1 VKTTAIILAGGKSS
15 RMGTNKALLTLNGKT
30 VIEGIAESLEKTADE
45 LLIVTNTP
53 DDYKFLHLPM
63 TEDKWKGMG
72 PLAGIEAGLSASKTE
87 HNLIVACDMPFISV
101 DLGTYLLSCL
111 EDYQAAVPEISGR
124 LHPLFAAYR
133 KDVKGAVTKALD
145 ENQLRIRHFLHS
157 IHVKI
162 VKNDLLESLGL
173 PDEEI
178 YFFNMND
185 RNEYEKAFTMSKRI
199 GSEIDEVFS
208 GENS

>member
-1 VKTTAIILAGGKSS
+1 MKTTAIILAGGKSS